1 MRPLFQKKQLRFIAF
16 IFLVYL
22 IGVLAIHL
30 YLSYENWIE
39 QGEAAELWSCS
50 AALFK
55 PMLFMALLQYIC
67 IYLAFLL
74 SYIFKNILYPW
85 LALVLL
91 IWGLTWMPVAYV
103 CTSDFLR
110 SGGGPFG
117 MPISAVVIPVFAA
130 ILLAEAA
137 IVLIIRGCTKSA
149 DARKRLR

>member
-1 MRPLFQKKQLRFIAF
+1 MKHKKVYFISLFSFVCF
-16 IFLVYL
+16 
-22 IGVLAIHL
+22 IGVFMVHI
-30 YLSYENWIE
+30 YLSRENWIE
-39 QGEAAELWSCS
+39 EGNAAELWDSLS
-50 AALFK
+50 ALFD
-55 PMLFMALLQYIC
+55 PMLLMAEIQYIC
-67 IYLAFLL
+67 IYLALFLSFLL
-74 SYIFKNILYPW
+74 KKNHPW
-85 LALVLL
+85 PAIILL

-110 SGGGPFG
+110 SGGAPLG

>member
-16 IFLVYL
+16 ILLVYL

-50 AALFK
+50 AALFE
-55 PMLFMALLQYIC
+55 PMLLMALMQYIC
-67 IYLAFLL
+67 IYFAFFL
-74 SYIFKNILYPW
+74 SFVLKKNHPW
-85 LALVLL
+85 PAIILL

-110 SGGGPFG
+110 SGGAPLG

>member
-1 MRPLFQKKQLRFIAF
+1 MTMKNKQVYFIAF
-16 IFLVYL
+16 FSFVYF

-39 QGEAAELWSCS
+39 QGEAAELWCCS
-50 AALFK
+50 AALFN
-55 PMLFMALLQYIC
+55 PMLFMALMQYIC

-117 MPISAVVIPVFAA
+117 VPISAAVIPVFAA